1 MSRDYTKYSV
11 RFNDQVVGEKLNKR
25 KFIFE
30 TVKHFAETVKPTLEL
45 LKSTFPDSLQGSKGM
60 IRSTYEDHDY
70 NRFSH
75 SIILD
80 DLSFVVSNQWSKENT
95 QNFIEKVTELGYQ
108 VEKVGSSS
116 PDIQQSSNEGQE
128 TSVNVR
134 VQTDDRDIIATC
146 QLSLSDCSEDF
157 TPHLEEYLA
166 SPSSSKIESLIN
178 KITSDE
184 AFMSLLMTQLILGHY
199 ESGDAEHIEVMMTDN
214 YDWYE
219 YLPNVVITKIND
231 LELDLI
237 YDVADDWEQPEDV
250 IEKVCKYL
258 GAEKDSIDTAA
269 EDYVSMVR
277 MSLDSSEFMDMVDQ
291 LT

>member
-11 RFNDQVVGEKLNKR
+11 SYKDQVVGENLNKR

-60 IRSTYEDHDY
+60 IRSTFEDHDY

-75 SIILD
+75 SIFLD

-95 QNFIEKVTELGYQ
+95 ENFIAKAIELGYQ
-108 VEKVGSSS
+108 VEKVSSTS
-116 PDIQQSSNEGQE
+116 PDIQQSSNEGQDN
-128 TSVNVR
+128 SINVR
-134 VQTDDRDIIATC
+134 VETDDRDEIATC
-146 QLSLSDCSEDF
+146 QLSFSDCSEDF

-166 SPSSSKIESLIN
+166 SPSSSKLESLIN
-178 KITSDE
+178 KFTLDE
-184 AFMSLLMTQLILGHY
+184 AFIGLLMSQIILGHY
-199 ESGDAEHIEVMMTDN
+199 ESGDAEHIEAMMTDN

-219 YLPNVVITKIND
+219 YLPNIIITRIND